1 MFLLNYLN
9 MCVKLLCLNRVIP
22 NVPAAVCEVANV
34 CEVNFCGCVMYSRGG
49 DLSIFAI
56 LSFVLC

>member
-9 MCVKLLCLNRVIP
+9 VCVKLLCLNRVIP
-22 NVPAAVCEVANV
+22 NMPTAVCEVANLS
-34 CEVNFCGCVMYSRGG
+34 EVNFCGYVVYSRGG
-49 DLSIFAI
+49 DLIIFAM